1 MLLPILGGLIPGGV
15 MVWHAQ
21 QEVTELRQLREVAAL
36 VWKLGDL
43 EARLDAE
50 SSNWYFF
57 KPTWHDTDA
66 NRQAERVKQEQ
77 WRQATD
83 KAIAVYQEQRASV
96 DAAALS
102 GPLREALA
110 AVDRRIA
117 GLGQLRDMVYSQTDE
132 TTGNEIMDG
141 YRQFR
146 SDIDV
151 VLPLLVDSTTNDV
164 IVRKLAVLPKMLQ
177 IRKAVTVSGGMI
189 FFYHQLR
196 LSKGRTFS
204 PTEALSLRQ
213 GADLAEIYWSDVI
226 AFSQGKIRAHLIAVH
241 NSPEW
246 ARVVDLLRAH
256 SDAALNGT
264 PPPIPSEDG
273 WAPSWIFIQSGLAA
287 EINLLREDFTS
298 TCDQLEES
306 ALSRRL
312 WSTTGLT
319 LGVCLVLAMTICLG
333 RNISRPVGRI
343 VARLRDEAENS
354 TREAGS
360 VHDSSQAV
368 SSGASSQSSAI
379 DQTTATLEE
388 VASAARSNAENAKQ
402 AQQTASEARTA
413 AEEGAVQMR
422 GLTEAIQA
430 LLSSSNDVTRIIKT
444 IDEIAFQTN
453 ILALNAAIEAARAG
467 DAGSGFAVVAE
478 EVRSLAQRSASAAK
492 ETTEKITATSERT
505 HAGSEISIKVAGTL
519 ATILAKAREVEGL
532 VSKIAKASHEQDS
545 GIEQISGAI
554 REIGQVTESNMAYA
568 RQTAESAEDLE
579 NRAVA
584 LRSVVGELQ
593 AVVLGGSVPERPSA
607 GRGPAPVGGPDD
619 GGHGE
624 GGGHPDGDAQVE
636 EPAEAVL

>member
-1 MLLPILGGLIPGGV
+1 
-15 MVWHAQ
+15 
-21 QEVTELRQLREVAAL
+21 
-36 VWKLGDL
+36 
-43 EARLDAE
+43 
-50 SSNWYFF
+50 
-57 KPTWHDTDA
+57 
-66 NRQAERVKQEQ
+66 
-77 WRQATD
+77 
-83 KAIAVYQEQRASV
+83 
-96 DAAALS
+96 
-102 GPLREALA
+102 
-110 AVDRRIA
+110 
-117 GLGQLRDMVYSQTDE
+117 
-132 TTGNEIMDG
+132 
-141 YRQFR
+141 
-146 SDIDV
+146 
-151 VLPLLVDSTTNDV
+151 
-164 IVRKLAVLPKMLQ
+164 
-177 IRKAVTVSGGMI
+177 
-189 FFYHQLR
+189 
-196 LSKGRTFS
+196 
-204 PTEALSLRQ
+204 
-213 GADLAEIYWSDVI
+213 
-226 AFSQGKIRAHLIAVH
+226 
-241 NSPEW
+241 
-246 ARVVDLLRAH
+246 
-256 SDAALNGT
+256 
-264 PPPIPSEDG
+264 
-273 WAPSWIFIQSGLAA
+273 
-287 EINLLREDFTS
+287 
-298 TCDQLEES
+298 
-306 ALSRRL
+306 
-312 WSTTGLT
+312 
-319 LGVCLVLAMTICLG
+319 MTICLG